1 MGVQKITNLLLANI
15 VFKQCLCYGC
25 VDKPIMGGVMWYTG
39 TGSGARLTPKEAA
52 ILHEVGV
59 RLADDGWSL
68 RTGGRGH
75 VDDILHQAA
84 ELSGGKVMTITPYVY
99 YRDYN
104 ADQMKGV
111 VYPFC
116 RSPDLL
122 RSKALSMVE
131 ADAHQMRYTSALQ
144 RDLLASSVPM
154 VLGPGLDEPSRFI
167 LTFYRATGG
176 GQYAHQ
182 SALDSAAPSFLR
194 SQEGPVFHLAMR
206 RQIPIFNL
214 ADPEHMARIQ
224 NFIQTKRVASAA
236 RA

>member
-1 MGVQKITNLLLANI
+1 
-15 VFKQCLCYGC
+15 
-25 VDKPIMGGVMWYTG
+25 MWYTG

-59 RLADDGWSL
+59 RLADEGWSL

-104 ADQMKGV
+104 ADLMKGA

-116 RSPDLL
+116 RFQDALK
-122 RSKALSMVE
+122 SKALSLVE
-131 ADAHQMRYTSALQ
+131 ADAQQMRYTSALQ

-167 LTFYRATGG
+167 LTFYRATSGG
-176 GQYAHQ
+176 YTNQ
-182 SALDSAAPSFLR
+182 SALDPACPSFLR

-214 ADPEHMARIQ
+214 ADPEHMSRIQ
-224 NFIQTKRVASAA
+224 NFIHTKRSAPA
-236 RA
+236 IRA